1 VGLFGATKPRIIRRA
16 SDCARHR
23 RFRDG
28 NCVVP
33 EPNSTTCVQNCYCKK
48 LSKTRAITVT
58 QVRFESFDVHSSRS
72 TGTSGLF
79 PQLFI
84 PLYTSHH
91 RNITN
96 CPAKAELHFSYRMHY
111 CAIRYGRAT
120 LGRCAI
126 VALRRDHRAYSV
138 VPPHQ
143 LAMETRTQTSFSP
156 ALSPAPTPRIYRDK
170 RWNSEVLSLRI
181 YFPDMPR

>member
-58 QVRFESFDVHSSRS
+58 QVSFLSHLTSTVRAQLAHRDFFLNFLFHFTLLI
-72 TGTSGLF
+72 TGTSPIVRLR
-79 PQLFI
+79 PS
-84 PLYTSHH
+84 YTFH
-91 RNITN
+91 IGCT
-96 CPAKAELHFSYRMHY
+96 
-111 CAIRYGRAT
+111 T
-120 LGRCAI
+120 
-126 VALRRDHRAYSV
+126 
-138 VPPHQ
+138 
-143 LAMETRTQTSFSP
+143 
-156 ALSPAPTPRIYRDK
+156 ALSDMGVRPSGAAP
-170 RWNSEVLSLRI
+170 LSHYGAITERTL
-181 YFPDMPR
+181 